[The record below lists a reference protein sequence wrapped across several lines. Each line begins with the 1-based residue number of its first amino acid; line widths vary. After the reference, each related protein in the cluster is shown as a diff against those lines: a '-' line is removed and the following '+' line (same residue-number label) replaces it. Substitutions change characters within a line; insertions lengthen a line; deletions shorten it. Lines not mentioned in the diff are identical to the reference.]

1 VSDLL
6 GFSFDTLAPSLAAI
20 TALALVGLVVLAVR
34 RPHLARIGLRNMPRR
49 RLRTG
54 LIVFGLMLATTFVA
68 AAFAVDDTITLAVKT
83 IAIFNL
89 GRVDEQVVGG
99 DGPLR
104 LYSSDVGLAVRQ
116 VLHGDR
122 EVAGVAPA
130 LVVPNLLVADQTA
143 REVRGGVS
151 GLGMQTDSAGPLG
164 DLRTLAGATA
174 PVDALGPRDAYLSR
188 TTASFLNAR
197 AGDTLQLYSNLWPG
211 QRYTFHVR
219 AIVTGGPL
227 GDFPSFVIPLATLQ
241 TIVGAPDSINQIYV
255 ANAGDGLSGVSYSND
270 IARLIDLTTPDGIHA
285 ITAKLNG
292 VNFALS
298 AQQIFGRILA
308 LFTLF
313 ALAIGLLLIFLIFVL
328 LAAERRAELGMARAL
343 GMRRSHVVGMLLF
356 EGSAYDSL
364 AALVGLLAGLG
375 LGIGIIAIIGP
386 TVTQLGFPLQIAI
399 EPASVIVSFC
409 LGFLFT
415 LATMLLAAWTV
426 SQMTIAA
433 AMRDLPEPP
442 PPRPGVLALLR
453 GALDLSPQ
461 PPPRVG
467 EGRGERSV
475 RARRRPYAVGGASD
489 GRHMGW
495 RARVGAGGALLR
507 WALTRGL
514 VPLAL
519 GWWLVQR
526 GVASGDA
533 LVFSL
538 GVSLVLAGLVLAL
551 RGAALAAVAGFAR
564 RQHPETALGTIA
576 LATRVADRITAILA
590 GGGLALYWS
599 LPFDSLAGLGL
610 ARFTG
615 GIQIFFIAGVMMV
628 FGAVWAIAPNLD
640 LVLAPLRAVLGRLG
654 RLRHATRIALIY
666 PAQQRFRTG
675 IGLALFSLVC
685 FTMVV
690 MACIAAS
697 TTQSYDNL
705 PQQAAG
711 FDFAGQPLFS
721 PVGGVGA
728 VQAALRRAGADQAG
742 VSSVSLATP
751 LPLAILQP
759 GNPRARWGF
768 YPVSQVQGAFLNGAG
783 LPLVARAPGLASDA
797 AVWDAVRTHPGDV
810 VVDAGALTG
819 QDAALLGTQR
829 PPDVSFQQFGGAPI
843 GAGLPG
849 LAPTEALTGPTV
861 TTGAQSQTLTEIGAF
876 LTDNPYA
883 IHDYLL
889 RLRGIAT
896 GPHAIA
902 PTPIW
907 VTDLRGGAAV
917 KLTIVGVVDNS
928 AGRRYG
934 LFGSSATFAPV
945 EQGLP
950 PFGNEYYYF
959 QVRPGVDPAT
969 AALATG
975 SALIDHGFETTVL
988 QNVLLDVTGP
998 RVFISRV
1005 LVGLVGLTLLVGM
1018 AALAVSGSRAV
1029 VERRQQIGML
1039 RALGFRRAHVQL
1051 IFLLEALLVGVLGM
1065 VLGVVL
1071 GLILCRNVFAVDFFA
1086 SIQSGLVFV
1095 VPWGELAA
1103 ICAAAVGAALLAAL
1117 LPAWQAGR
1125 VAPADALRYE

>member
-1 VSDLL
+1 MSDLL
-6 GFSFDTLAPSLAAI
+6 GLSFDTLALPLVVATLLTLALLV
-20 TALALVGLVVLAVR
+20 ALALR

-49 RLRTG
+49 RLRTA

-99 DGPLR
+99 DGPLG
-104 LYSSDVGLAVRQ
+104 LYPREVGLAVQ
-116 VLHGDR
+116 QYLGSDAH
-122 EVAGVAPA
+122 VAGVAPA
-130 LVVPNLLVADQTA
+130 LVIPNLLVADESA
-143 REVRGGVS
+143 RQVRGGVS
-151 GLGMQTDSAGPLG
+151 GIGLVTDTAGPLG
-164 DLRTLAGATA
+164 DLRTLGGAPA
-174 PVDALGPRDAYLSR
+174 PVDALGPQDAYLSR
-188 TTASFLNAR
+188 TTATFLNAR
-197 AGDTLQLYSNLWPG
+197 AGDSIFVYSSLWPG
-211 QRYTFHVR
+211 QRYGLQVR
-219 AIVTGGPL
+219 AVVTGGPL
-227 GDFPSFVIPLATLQ
+227 GDFPSIVVPLATLQ
-241 TIVGAPDSINQIYV
+241 RMANAPDSINQIFV
-255 ANAGDGLSGVSYSND
+255 ANAGDGLSGVNYSPE
-270 IARLIDLTTPDGIHA
+270 IARLIDIATPFGVHPIM
-285 ITAKLNG
+285 AKLNG
-292 VNFALS
+292 VRFALN
-298 AQQIFGRILA
+298 AQEIFGRILA

-343 GMRRSHVVGMLLF
+343 GMRRGHVVGMLLY
-356 EGSAYDSL
+356 EGSAYDGI
-364 AALVGLLAGLG
+364 AALLGVLAGLG
-375 LGIGIIAIIGP
+375 LGVGVISIIGP
-386 TVTQLGFPLQIAI
+386 TVTRLGFPLRIAI
-399 EPASVIVSFC
+399 EPASVVVAIC

-415 LATMLLAAWTV
+415 LGTMCFAAWTV
-426 SQMTIAA
+426 SHMTIAA

-442 PPRPGVLALLR
+442 PPRPGPLVLA
-453 GALDLSPQ
+453 
-461 PPPRVG
+461 
-467 EGRGERSV
+467 RSV
-475 RARRRPYAVGGASD
+475 LVATARARSLPLAAL
-489 GRHMGW
+489 
-495 RARVGAGGALLR
+495 RAWGDALR
-507 WALTRGL
+507 WAITRGPIPLL
-514 VPLAL
+514 V
-519 GWWLVQR
+519 GWWLAR
-526 GVASGDA
+526 LGIARADA
-533 LVFSL
+533 LIFSL
-538 GVSLVLAGLVLAL
+538 GLSFALAGVVLAL
-551 RGAALAAVAGFAR
+551 RAGALAVVAAVARHTYPLSSQGR
-564 RQHPETALGTIA
+564 GRGGRVHTIA
-576 LATRVADRITAILA
+576 LATRVADRISAVLA

-599 LPFDSLAGLGL
+599 LPFDALAGLGL

-615 GIQIFFIAGVMMV
+615 GIQIFFIAGVMMF

-640 LVLAPLRAVLGRLG
+640 LVLAPLRALLGRLG

-675 IGLALFSLVC
+675 VGLALFSLVC

-697 TTQSYDNL
+697 STQSYDNL

-728 VQAALRRAGADQAG
+728 VTSALRQAGPGQGG

-751 LPLAILQP
+751 LPLASIQP
-759 GNPRARWGF
+759 NAPRARWGF
-768 YPVSQVQGAFLNGAG
+768 YPVSQVQGAFLNGVG
-783 LPLVARAPGLASDA
+783 LPLVARAAGLRNDA
-797 AVWDAVRTHPGDV
+797 AVWDLVRNHPGNV
-810 VVDAGALTG
+810 VVDVGALTG
-819 QDAALLGTQR
+819 QDANLLGAQR
-829 PPDVSFQQFGGAPI
+829 PRDVTFQQFGGAPI

-849 LAPTEALTGPTV
+849 LASTEALQAP
-861 TTGAQSQTLTEIGAF
+861 AAPQANQSETLMEISAALSGNSF
-876 LTDNPYA
+876 A

-896 GPHAIA
+896 GPHTIA
-902 PTPIW
+902 PTAIW
-907 VTDLRGGAAV
+907 VTDLRGGPAV
-917 KLTIVGVVDNS
+917 KLTVVGVVDNA

-934 LFGSSATFAPV
+934 LFGSPATFAPV

-950 PFGNEYYYF
+950 AFGNEYYYF
-959 QVRPGVDPAT
+959 QVRPGVDPHA
-969 AALATG
+969 AALAAG

-988 QNVLLDVTGP
+988 QDVLLDVTGP

-1039 RALGFRRAHVQL
+1039 RALGFRRMHVQL
-1051 IFLLEALLVGVLGM
+1051 IFLLEALLVGVLGTAI
-1065 VLGVVL
+1065 GVAL
-1071 GLILCRNVFAVDFFA
+1071 GLVLCRNVFAVDFFEQ
-1086 SIQSGLVFV
+1086 IQSGLVLV